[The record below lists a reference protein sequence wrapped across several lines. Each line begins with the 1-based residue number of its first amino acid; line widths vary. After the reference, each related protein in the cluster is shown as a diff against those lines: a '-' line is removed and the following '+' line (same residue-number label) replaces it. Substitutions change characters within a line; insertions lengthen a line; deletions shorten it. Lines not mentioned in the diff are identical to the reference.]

1 MKKSSPRVNRRSN
14 PITEFLPEEK
24 LRILLVGLV
33 FLAGFLIL
41 AGRLF
46 AVQIQ
51 SGEEHREKIS
61 RQSIRRIRIPARR
74 GKIYTS
80 DYKLLA
86 GNSASCNLVFYPE
99 EMRFNRRQKSIDY
112 MMEAADAL
120 GRAIG
125 RENPLSA
132 DSINRHLNTRPG
144 LPLTV
149 FTRLTP
155 RETARALEVSRSYRG
170 VDIEADETRIYPEGK
185 LAAHLVGYTRFES
198 PRQAPDRSDF
208 FYYVPDLVGRA
219 GIEAA
224 FDRLPGT
231 GKEAPEGSPE
241 APLGLRGLPGYSL
254 VQVDHLG
261 FIRQTLIDKIEPR
274 HGNNVILTL
283 DSKAQEIA
291 ESVLAGRRGAF
302 VLLDADNGDVLA
314 AASTPSYDLT
324 LFSPVIRADYYR
336 QLTSSPDRP
345 LVNRAF
351 SGNYTPGSILK
362 PLVALAF
369 LNAGVSPNAVTFCDG
384 STPIGNAQIKCASWR
399 SGGHG
404 PVDMVGALARSCN
417 DYMIEH
423 ALKTGRQ
430 PIADEL
436 ESAGIGRPTGVELS
450 ENRGTFPSEANNRRI
465 HRTPWTAFDT
475 ALLSIGQGI
484 VTVSPLQAAVYT
496 AALAKDG
503 RIWKPHLVARI
514 VDSFGNTVHE
524 RSPEQVSRLDTNPES
539 LAIVRRG
546 MFEVV
551 NTSHGG
557 GRKAAVDGL
566 EIYGK
571 TGSAEV
577 GSGAGRKLTT
587 WFICFTAW
595 RGRTYAA
602 AVMVEDGTFG
612 GLDCA
617 PLAAEFFRRWLDP
630 QQAASPAETVGQSD
644 ITHLSSPQAGSSG
657 NAE

>member
-120 GRAIG
+120 GKAIG

-231 GKEAPEGSPE
+231 G
-241 APLGLRGLPGYSL
+241 
-254 VQVDHLG
+254 
-261 FIRQTLIDKIEPR
+261 
-274 HGNNVILTL
+274 
-283 DSKAQEIA
+283 
-291 ESVLAGRRGAF
+291 
-302 VLLDADNGDVLA
+302 
-314 AASTPSYDLT
+314 
-324 LFSPVIRADYYR
+324 
-336 QLTSSPDRP
+336 
-345 LVNRAF
+345 
-351 SGNYTPGSILK
+351 
-362 PLVALAF
+362 
-369 LNAGVSPNAVTFCDG
+369 
-384 STPIGNAQIKCASWR
+384 
-399 SGGHG
+399 
-404 PVDMVGALARSCN
+404 
-417 DYMIEH
+417 
-423 ALKTGRQ
+423 
-430 PIADEL
+430 
-436 ESAGIGRPTGVELS
+436 
-450 ENRGTFPSEANNRRI
+450 
-465 HRTPWTAFDT
+465 
-475 ALLSIGQGI
+475 QG
-484 VTVSPLQAAVYT
+484 
-496 AALAKDG
+496 
-503 RIWKPHLVARI
+503 
-514 VDSFGNTVHE
+514 
-524 RSPEQVSRLDTNPES
+524 
-539 LAIVRRG
+539 
-546 MFEVV
+546 
-551 NTSHGG
+551 
-557 GRKAAVDGL
+557 
-566 EIYGK
+566 
-571 TGSAEV
+571 
-577 GSGAGRKLTT
+577 GAGR
-587 WFICFTAW
+587 
-595 RGRTYAA
+595 
-602 AVMVEDGTFG
+602 V
-612 GLDCA
+612 
-617 PLAAEFFRRWLDP
+617 
-630 QQAASPAETVGQSD
+630 
-644 ITHLSSPQAGSSG
+644 AGSAARSARPARLFAGSG
-657 NAE
+657 GSPRLHPPDPDRQNRTAPRQQCDPDAGFESTGDRRIGTRRAARRIRASRRRQRRCARRRLQPLL